1 MCEVMNESFVTVFTA
16 EDNFTKPNRTLH
28 CQGLQEITVHKE
40 EIGRLLDKMDVRK
53 AMGPDGVS
61 GWVLK
66 EYKEQ
71 LLEPIWEII
80 TSSINEGK
88 VPIEWKRANVI
99 PILKG
104 GKATEPLNYRPVS
117 LTSVWGKLCELSRK
131 NGLSI

>member
-1 MCEVMNESFVTVFTA
+1 MCEVMNDSFVTVFTA
-16 EDNFTKPNRTLH
+16 EDDFTEPNRTSH
-28 CQGLQEITVHKE
+28 CQGLQEITVHKK
-40 EIGRLLDKMDVRK
+40 EIRRLLDKLDVRK

-88 VPIEWKRANVI
+88 VPIEWKRANII
-99 PILKG
+99 PIFKG
-104 GKATEPLNYRPVS
+104 GKAT
-117 LTSVWGKLCELSRK
+117 
-131 NGLSI
+131 